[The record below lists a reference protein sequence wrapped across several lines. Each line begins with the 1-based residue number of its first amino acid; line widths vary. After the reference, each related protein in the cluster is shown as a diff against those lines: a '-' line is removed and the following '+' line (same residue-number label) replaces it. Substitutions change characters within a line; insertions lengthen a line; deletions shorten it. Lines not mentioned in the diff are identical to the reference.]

1 MSYQIFFSK
10 RIFKVVYW
18 VGCIVFIAWLSMLS
32 VANNLQSDYR
42 IYEAAYI
49 GIPIWGIDSCQGME
63 LGWCVP
69 AMVMSQYGLPYSDAA
84 FVFSFVIYGL
94 ILYFLIRCA
103 QISGVSVFY
112 VGAALMIF
120 SLAFLRPEMASHLT
134 RQYMAA
140 AFLLLAVLELQSR
153 GSMVWVWFIFA
164 VMFHISALS
173 MLLII
178 AYIRGFGFELKKLVG
193 LLCLLTTLLFL
204 TKLDLF
210 HEFVNWGLAINVEP
224 RILYN
229 ILYKI
234 KHIAQQED
242 ALPFWKFAILCFGL
256 CGAIP
261 FIKNPKVKT
270 FVYCYAYV
278 LWLMAVAYIFFP
290 FYFVRFFHYE
300 KIMLFGL
307 VMVIAF
313 EYLSKRSNHVGYE
326 LDVQK

>member
-49 GIPIWGIDSCQGME
+49 GIPVLGIDSCQGME

-69 AMVMSQYGLPYSDAA
+69 AMVMSHYDLPYSDVA
-84 FVFSFVIYGL
+84 FFFSFVIYGL

-112 VGAALMIF
+112 VGAALMVF
-120 SLAFLRPEMASHLT
+120 SVAFLRPEMASHLT
-134 RQYMAA
+134 RQYIAA
-140 AFLLLAVLELQSR
+140 ALLLLAVLALQSS
-153 GSMVWVWFIFA
+153 GPMVWVWFVFA
-164 VMFHISALS
+164 VMFHISAFS
-173 MLLII
+173 MLPII
-178 AYIRGFGFELKKLVG
+178 TYIRKFGFELKKLLG
-193 LLCLLTTLLFL
+193 LLCLLTGLLFL
-204 TKLDLF
+204 TKLELF
-210 HEFVNWGLAINVEP
+210 QDFVSWGLAINIEP

-242 ALPFWKFAILCFGL
+242 ALPFWKFAVLCIGL

-261 FIKNPKVKT
+261 FMKNINVKI
-270 FVYCYAYV
+270 FFYCYTYV

-300 KIMLFGL
+300 KTMLFGIAT
-307 VMVIAF
+307 VIAF
-313 EYLSKRSNHVGYE
+313 ELLSRRSNHDGYVWR
-326 LDVQK
+326 VQK